1 MHSQEEETNVNCEE
15 MMQIPELSKHLKLK
29 AGKSGLHQLVRW
41 IYFADCLQCIKS
53 EYRIENYI
61 HGGEFVVLTNPSVTD
76 DHRKLMSLIHQ
87 MCEHGITALG
97 INEGQISEELMQYC
111 EKKGLPLFDLP
122 EKYPLIDLSQII
134 CRRLVLEENDRNAS
148 EQLFSSILDAE
159 HLSRERVLAQARYL
173 NIDLEGSFFVAE
185 FAFESNTENGCE
197 SEDSLTVG
205 RNVKRMIR
213 SEFSDIIKEE
223 LLILPQAGSILA
235 LIPERESEEEIKK
248 LLYRIADKALKEYGM
263 LLTIGVGNSTAYL
276 DEVRKSRN
284 EASEAIRAAAA
295 SGAKGQVFFF
305 KNQGIYTL
313 LSHVYDPRILD
324 AYMEEQI
331 GKLRKADEL
340 NNGNLSETLE
350 NYLNCNC
357 NAKKTAEEMFLHRN
371 TLNYRLKKI
380 REILDCDFEDLDTCL
395 GLKLAFL
402 IRRYR
407 NTVHRAQKI

>member
-1 MHSQEEETNVNCEE
+1 M
-15 MMQIPELSKHLKLK
+15 
-29 AGKSGLHQLVRW
+29 
-41 IYFADCLQCIKS
+41 
-53 EYRIENYI
+53 
-61 HGGEFVVLTNPSVTD
+61 VLTNPSVTD

-111 EKKGLPLFDLP
+111 EKKGLPLFELP

>member
-29 AGKSGLHQLVRW
+29 AGKSGLYQLVRW
-41 IYFADCLQCIKS
+41 IYFADCLQCVKS

-76 DHRKLMSLIHQ
+76 DRRKLMLLIRQ

-97 INEGQISEELMQYC
+97 INEGQISEELTQYC
-111 EKKGLPLFDLP
+111 EKKGLPLFELP

-173 NIDLEGSFFVAE
+173 NIDLEGNFFVAE
-185 FAFESNTENGCE
+185 FAFSNSGENGNG
-197 SEDSLTVG
+197 DSLAAG

-213 SEFSDIIKEE
+213 GEFYSFAGREI
-223 LLILPQAGSILA
+223 LILPQTGSILA
-235 LIPERESEEEIKK
+235 LIPDRETGEAEIKEIFG
-248 LLYRIADKALKEYGM
+248 RIAEKAQKEYGIF
-263 LLTIGVGNSTAYL
+263 LRIGVGNSTAYL
-276 DEVRKSRN
+276 DEVKKSRN
-284 EASEAIRAAAA
+284 EASAAIRAASAA
-295 SGAKGQVFFF
+295 GIRGQVFFF
-305 KNQGIYTL
+305 RDQGIYTL
-313 LSHVYDPRILD
+313 LSHVDDDRVLD
-324 AYMEEQI
+324 VYMEEQI
-331 GKLRKADEL
+331 GKLLRADHL
-340 NNGNLSETLE
+340 NDGNLEETLE

-380 REILDCDFEDLDTCL
+380 REILDCDFSDLDTCFR
-395 GLKLAFL
+395 LKLAFL

-407 NTVHRAQKI
+407 GR